1 MGPAGDALEVLE
13 RELSASPA
21 EFLRGLR
28 SAFPDGVEAGHL
40 SYRVRRGGA
49 AMEIGVTPGP
59 DLVIAGLRLPT
70 IRVRMRFTEGDAQ
83 ARARLLAYLDLAA
96 HRGGG

>member
-1 MGPAGDALEVLE
+1 VLE
-13 RELSASPA
+13 RELYASPA

-28 SAFPDGVEAGHL
+28 SAFPDAVEGGTL
-40 SYRVRRGGA
+40 SFRVRRGGA

-59 DLVIAGLRLPT
+59 DLAIAGLRLPS
-70 IRVRMRFTEGDAQ
+70 IRVRMRFTEGDAL
-83 ARARLLAYLDLAA
+83 ARARLLAYLDLAT